1 MLDTLP
7 PLPNAHLKTFLSS
20 LTPLCTSHPQLFAPH
35 MSALL
40 SFLRALIM
48 PSADPGPT
56 PTVAKPFPGT
66 TPSFSFPPQSQHAQ
80 QQRRQQNDEVD
91 AEAEDNEKEQVRR
104 IALELMI
111 SLSEAQPSMVK
122 RVEGWTAA
130 VVRACLEGMAE
141 LPEDGLEVWLD
152 ADVRQRAFFC
162 CQTIC

>member
-1 MLDTLP
+1 
-7 PLPNAHLKTFLSS
+7 
-20 LTPLCTSHPQLFAPH
+20 